1 MCTDYRYSAYFHLFL
16 VFYIVIY
23 RAAAAAAA
31 AHCKATGHNIS
42 SLAVLTSLAL
52 PDLPTTLISTASMT
66 NLRANLALARL
77 VGFYPLYYLALLRC
91 SGSESARRSAPSP
104 RRSVTSSSP
113 FWRSATGRTS
123 RWRRIVLMFCSVV
136 FCRCSSTGV
145 TWQSSGCSRKQILT
159 QVHSELTRGYG

>member
-1 MCTDYRYSAYFHLFL
+1 MDSIEYNPPLKGQLMCTDYRYSAYFHLFL

-77 VGFYPLYYLALLRC
+77 VGVLSSVLSGPSAVFRQRISPEERAVATEISDKFFSVLAQRNWENIEVAQDC
-91 SGSESARRSAPSP
+91 AD
-104 RRSVTSSSP
+104 
-113 FWRSATGRTS
+113 
-123 RWRRIVLMFCSVV
+123 VL
-136 FCRCSSTGV
+136 
-145 TWQSSGCSRKQILT
+145 
-159 QVHSELTRGYG
+159 

>member
-1 MCTDYRYSAYFHLFL
+1 MSQVPSGLDRIKSYDDT
-16 VFYIVIY
+16 Y

-52 PDLPTTLISTASMT
+52 TDLPTTLISTASMT

-77 VGFYPLYYLALLRC
+77 FGFLYYLCTIWPLLRC
-91 SGSESARRSAPSP
+91 SGSESAQRSAPSP
-104 RRSVTSSSP
+104 PRSVTSSSL

-123 RWRRIVLMFCSVV
+123 RWRSVDFAV
-136 FCRCSSTGV
+136 A
-145 TWQSSGCSRKQILT
+145 L
-159 QVHSELTRGYG
+159 